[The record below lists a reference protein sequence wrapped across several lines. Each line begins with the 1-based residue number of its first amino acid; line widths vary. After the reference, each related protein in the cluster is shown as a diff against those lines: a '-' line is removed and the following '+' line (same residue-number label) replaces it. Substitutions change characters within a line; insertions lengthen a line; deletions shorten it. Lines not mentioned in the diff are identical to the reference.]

1 MSHLTRGS
9 SEGTVGVLSPGGKKT
24 KNMHM
29 QKISL
34 ILFKIVLGCIDLL
47 TYRSAVFGDD
57 CKHHFCK
64 LHRLCEPRTLAEE
77 LFSELCE

>member
-1 MSHLTRGS
+1 MY
-9 SEGTVGVLSPGGKKT
+9 
-24 KNMHM
+24 
-29 QKISL
+29 
-34 ILFKIVLGCIDLL
+34 CIDLL

-77 LFSELCE
+77 LFSELCEQFFTHIRLKHRRKKKH